1 MNIDS
6 LQIDKMLEWLK
17 TKLKLDALSVKTK
30 RRTVK
35 RGQVYRCNFRC
46 GVGSEMKKIDE
57 ALAKTVDVMKYYA
70 DVSKKLANR
79 ESYIEKIK
87 NERNQAQDELTELR
101 KILNIDDTISLK
113 DVHIIETQSSF
124 KQNA

>member
-1 MNIDS
+1 MANISPQMDS
-6 LQIDKMLEWLK
+6 SGNII
-17 TKLKLDALSVKTK
+17 LD
-30 RRTVK
+30 
-35 RGQVYRCNFRC
+35 GQANTSNVLCVSKARLGDYVCELPN
-46 GVGSEMKKIDE
+46 SEMKKIDE

-113 DVHIIETQSSF
+113 EVVEKMKKEIDSSGP
-124 KQNA
+124 NC